1 MTTFEAAGRD
11 GIPWFGGQLCYEF
24 EKTRMKFQIFL
35 VPKSVPSLTWKTDV
49 MWWLILVRTVGAC
62 LRSSLFTYYNTQTT
76 ANAKILHC
84 ILYKSNTLYQ
94 IAGFQYFACYFSS
107 NADGVGGFRYP
118 TTQSSIVFPA
128 PVVMQLFTP
137 LLSTVLPVMY
147 NVESLELNFP
157 HKYHQPAGRDVDV
170 RGMEKTSPLLKFV
183 PSQRSSQI
191 CTQKLC
197 ILQYLQFT
205 MQWNA
210 IHNAHWSQPVC
221 CAVRI
226 VRLICCAFVHN
237 PSPSKLKHM

>member
-1 MTTFEAAGRD
+1 MSALQ
-11 GIPWFGGQLCYEF
+11 PLY
-24 EKTRMKFQIFL
+24 
-35 VPKSVPSLTWKTDV
+35 
-49 MWWLILVRTVGAC
+49 IL
-62 LRSSLFTYYNTQTT
+62 YTQTNIN
-76 ANAKILHC
+76 ANAKKLHC

-137 LLSTVLPVMY
+137 LLSTVSPVMY
-147 NVESLELNFP
+147 NLESLELNFP

-191 CTQKLC
+191 CTKKLC

-205 MQWNA
+205 MQ
-210 IHNAHWSQPVC
+210 
-221 CAVRI
+221 
-226 VRLICCAFVHN
+226 
-237 PSPSKLKHM
+237 